1 MPALAPCLGL
11 SALSDEA
18 QEAHEAEPDKVK
30 AEESQTTQDGA
41 EEQESQKQS
50 EPEAAV
56 EEDNLTPVLKLMSAG
71 KFEDARREL
80 MKMLKDAPEDP
91 VVLHNLGVAFTEEGK
106 FQDAEEKFLQAW
118 ESQKKADKV
127 NYATMFGLATVL
139 TEQGETGKL
148 MQAEALFHDFLEMA
162 ISKEEKAIPETYRG
176 FVGLAD
182 NLERQ
187 KRWAEAS
194 QAWQN
199 AVDMAE
205 PMPAPDPKTSHI
217 LLDQSPAV
225 WSEQGRLGGS
235 GDIGRAKGEGQGV
248 AKNRAKAAALA
259 SIHSGIEGLGNGQGS
274 PYQGP
279 FESTGILSFNL
290 AATGDTAGPQRRP
303 QPQRR

>member
-1 MPALAPCLGL
+1 MGL
-11 SALSDEA
+11 HPRFWWDE
-18 QEAHEAEPDKVK
+18 

-71 KFEDARREL
+71 KFEDATREL

-187 KRWAEAS
+187 KCPLSERLPPARWAGCPLARRWAEAS

-205 PMPAPDPKTSHI
+205 PMPAAQP
-217 LLDQSPAV
+217 SP
-225 WSEQGRLGGS
+225 L
-235 GDIGRAKGEGQGV
+235 
-248 AKNRAKAAALA
+248 
-259 SIHSGIEGLGNGQGS
+259 GLG
-274 PYQGP
+274 P
-279 FESTGILSFNL
+279 
-290 AATGDTAGPQRRP
+290 RR
-303 QPQRR
+303 